1 MDSLKNHEQAIVTI
15 ETLRNNGFTLTPLII
30 DGEHRIKM
38 TAMRDG
44 IAPDDRE
51 LMRTVL
57 LRNKPTVEAVTTNA
71 EGIRDTLCNAQE
83 TLSKENREFLD
94 SMDLWV
100 RLEEAFRS
108 VFPDDTSCINGEKG
122 CPDDAIAN
130 CTACARGVK
139 NGI

>member
-15 ETLRNNGFTLTPLII
+15 ETLKNNGFTLVPLII

-38 TAMRDG
+38 TATRAG
-44 IAPDDRE
+44 IDPDDRE

-83 TLSKENREFLD
+83 TLSRENREFLD

-108 VFPDDTSCINGEKG
+108 VFPGDTSCINGEKG

-130 CTACARGVK
+130 CTACVGVK
-139 NGI
+139 NGV